1 MADTN
6 LLILAREFKALRT
19 YVQEAIKMSVSPQK
33 LQGEKGEQGVKG
45 DTGAP
50 GKAGKDG
57 KDGINGLNGVNGKD
71 GKDGE
76 DGLDGVGIQNAYI
89 DFDSS
94 LVIVLT
100 TGQEINAGFLSQE
113 AKDTVMATFK
123 QGASTLNELLP
134 SQTGNTGKVLTT
146 NGTSAYWATASGGGG
161 GSGGVCSAWVN
172 FNGTGTVAIRNQ
184 FNVSSITD
192 NGVGTYTVNFTTNLL
207 HANYATLVSAGPQ
220 SSAAFNYAVGNP
232 EAIPPTVSGVRVAA
246 ERSDGAAADL
256 SNFSVA
262 VFS

>member
-57 KDGINGLNGVNGKD
+57 KDGVNGLNGVNGKD

-123 QGASTLNELLP
+123 QGASTLDELLP

-161 GSGGVCSAWVN
+161 GGGATGG
-172 FNGTGTVAIRNQ
+172 GTDKIFYENDQTV
-184 FNVSSITD
+184 
-192 NGVGTYTVNFTTNLL
+192 TTNYTITTGKNAL
-207 HANYATLVSAGPQ
+207 SAGPITV
-220 SSAAFNYAVGNP
+220 AVGVVVTV
-232 EAIPPTVSGVRVAA
+232 PTGSRWTIV
-246 ERSDGAAADL
+246 
-256 SNFSVA
+256 
-262 VFS
+262 